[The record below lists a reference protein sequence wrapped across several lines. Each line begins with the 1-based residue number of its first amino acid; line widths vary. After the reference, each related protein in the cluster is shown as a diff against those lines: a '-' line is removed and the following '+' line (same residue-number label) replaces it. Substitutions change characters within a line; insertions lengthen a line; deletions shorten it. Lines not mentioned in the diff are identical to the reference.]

1 MNKDQLYIYLT
12 QEFKIQFQWLLN
24 TRLASITVSNYQ
36 KYFVPIMCEQT
47 LNFWVFCNLKQEISF
62 LGIRMFWTCI

>member
-1 MNKDQLYIYLT
+1 MNKNKLYIYLT

-36 KYFVPIMCEQT
+36 KYFVPIMCERVWT
-47 LNFWVFCNLKQEISF
+47 DPKL
-62 LGIRMFWTCI
+62 LGIFAI